1 MAKNFLGQDGFIWF
15 AGVVEDRHDP
25 MHTGRVRVRC
35 LGYHTYNK
43 TDLPTEDLP
52 WAQVMLPVT
61 SAGISGIGQTPLG
74 LVEGSHV
81 IGFFRDGKYAQEPVI
96 LGSMPGLPIETATNP
111 EINTDKGFFDPN
123 GVYPKRLGEPDC
135 NPLATNEGHPTSDAP
150 PSPNYISLQLTLR
163 DLEAKMT
170 KGIPTAD
177 FAGGETASGSIMM
190 ASEGTTWDQ
199 PTIPYAAKYPK
210 NHVYETESGHI
221 KEYDDT
227 PGAERIYEFHT
238 SGTSYEIDKEG
249 TKVDLIKKDHY
260 TIESGNDACYIAGNA
275 DITIGGRHKVL
286 LNMKGEANNHYDIQV
301 GQGANVNVQVNGG
314 DINLTS
320 YAYQE
325 PSPDGI
331 NPPQT
336 MGGNINV
343 VCSGDYNLLVG
354 GNYTSAIMGSKE
366 ELIGTTKESNTIGSV
381 VHRGA
386 TVVVQG
392 ATIDL
397 N

>member
-35 LGYHTYNK
+35 LGYHTHNK

-111 EINTDKGFFDPN
+111 ETNTDKGFFDPN

-135 NPLATNEGHPTSDAP
+135 NPLATNEGLPTSDAL
-150 PSPNYISLQLTLR
+150 PSPNYVSLQLSLR
-163 DLEAKMT
+163 DLEAKT
-170 KGIPTAD
+170 NIGIPTAD
-177 FAGGETASGSIMM
+177 FAGGETASGSIMA

-238 SGTSYEIDKEG
+238 AGTSYEIDKEG
-249 TKVDLIKKDHY
+249 NKVDLIKKDHY

-320 YAYQE
+320 YSYQE

-331 NPPQT
+331 NPPQVI
-336 MGGNINV
+336 GGNINV

-354 GNYTSAIMGSKE
+354 GNYTSAIMGAKE
-366 ELIGTTKESNTIGSV
+366 ENIGMTKVSNTVGPV
-381 VHRGA
+381 VHRGF
-386 TVVVQG
+386 
-392 ATIDL
+392 TIDL